1 MKSICSTRCSI
12 TKTWRTN
19 CNLSEQES
27 NILKPSIS
35 SGPPSHCNGDRGRFW
50 VQQKRSGWTWSLCC
64 GVQRKTQEG
73 NGTSTVFSHF
83 FCRKERECSFF
94 KSGSVTASNPVLQ
107 QNMWVVA
114 YLQSGSIS
122 PFHAQTQ
129 ILCDEMC
136 RYFFFFCD
144 FSIISSAT
152 QLEKNVF
159 MVWFIHKMDESG
171 SSEWLADVLREEGG
185 WGAVLPSSF

>member
-73 NGTSTVFSHF
+73 NGTSTVFFHF
-83 FCRKERECSFF
+83 FCREEHECSFL

-114 YLQSGSIS
+114 YLQSDSIS

-136 RYFFFFCD
+136 RYFFFFLR
-144 FSIISSAT
+144 FQYHFVSYT
-152 QLEKNVF
+152 VGEKCIYGV
-159 MVWFIHKMDESG
+159 VHS
-171 SSEWLADVLREEGG
+171 
-185 WGAVLPSSF
+185 